1 MCSLGRNVPADERT
15 SGHRTSRN
23 RRESVPL
30 CLRGGDALSVGTVSP
45 RSVVDVVLPCLNE
58 AAALAWVLP
67 RIPYDMSVIVV
78 DNGSTDGSAELAA
91 RWGARVIH
99 AGQRGYGSAC
109 HAGLLAAE
117 APIVAVMDA
126 DASLDPRQLPRVVD
140 PIVVGDCDLMLGRR
154 IPVSHRAFPW
164 QLRTANRALAA
175 RIRRRTGVRI
185 ADLGPM
191 RAARRKD
198 LLGLK
203 ILDRRSG
210 YPAETVVR
218 AADAGWRIGEIE
230 VDYLLRR
237 GRSKVTGTPIGVWH
251 AVRDMSAAISR

>member
-1 MCSLGRNVPADERT
+1 M
-15 SGHRTSRN
+15 
-23 RRESVPL
+23 
-30 CLRGGDALSVGTVSP
+30 SP

-58 AAALAWVLP
+58 VAALAWVLP

-78 DNGSTDGSAELAA
+78 DNGSTDGSAEFAA
-91 RWGARVIH
+91 RWGARVVH
-99 AGQRGYGSAC
+99 AEQRGYGSAC

-117 APIVAVMDA
+117 ASIVAVMDA
-126 DASLDPRQLPRVVD
+126 DASLDPRQLPRVVH
-140 PIVVGDCDLMLGRR
+140 PIVVDDRDLMLGRR
-154 IPVSHRAFPW
+154 IPVSRRAFPW

-218 AADAGWRIGEIE
+218 AADAGWRIGEIG
-230 VDYLLRR
+230 VDYLPRR
-237 GRSKVTGTPIGVWH
+237 GQSKVTGTPIGVWH